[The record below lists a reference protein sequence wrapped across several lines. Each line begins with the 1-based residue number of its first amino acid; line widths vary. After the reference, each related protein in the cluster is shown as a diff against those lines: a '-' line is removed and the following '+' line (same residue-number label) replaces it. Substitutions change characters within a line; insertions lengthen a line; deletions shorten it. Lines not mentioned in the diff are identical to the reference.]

1 MMSSHLEHLGKLIE
15 EVEIGFRSKLERID
29 IPQSLDILESM
40 YDPQQQEVWNNS
52 SRNGGGQRV
61 DSSTADD
68 VNSRQWNS
76 TTTRTTGMSRIGAA
90 MMEDITSEGDF
101 VILHGIFRGTHKGD
115 FHGIP
120 ATHRNVE
127 YPMMIKYQIMKEK
140 IVNAWPMFDQLALF
154 EQLGVVHKP

>member
-1 MMSSHLEHLGKLIE
+1 MSNAELAESNRKFIMRYTLIHHE
-15 EVEIGFRSKLERID
+15 GVTEAEIRAFTDNELYLQGVLAGRKAFPDYTIH
-29 IPQSLDILESM
+29 
-40 YDPQQQEVWNNS
+40 V
-52 SRNGGGQRV
+52 
-61 DSSTADD
+61 
-68 VNSRQWNS
+68 
-76 TTTRTTGMSRIGAA
+76 
-90 MMEDITSEGDF
+90 EDITSEGDF

-120 ATHRNVE
+120 ATHRYVE